1 MAKLNSQL
9 SPTGNA
15 DPIAQLQSL
24 SRTELAYAYDTLIQ
38 CLNQRE
44 GLIEKR
50 IKDQVEH
57 LGKEERVIFEDKDWS
72 RETEDIKKFDD
83 PFGDVDLKAEEILSV
98 NEQVRNIVDFKD
110 VTPQQRLYE
119 MVTRRFNP
127 FLTPNFNVNQLAASE
142 GDKMN
147 TLKIPR
153 KAIDPNQAPSVARA
167 SFAGYK
173 FLDENLDV
181 LQAHVES
188 LKDKFDIPFDELY
201 HKEKRL
207 VDAVIKA
214 TQALQA
220 KEALLPNPMGDERTF
235 SLDELKGQYLGE
247 EFQPDHPL
255 IRA

>member
-1 MAKLNSQL
+1 M
-9 SPTGNA
+9 
-15 DPIAQLQSL
+15 
-24 SRTELAYAYDTLIQ
+24 
-38 CLNQRE
+38 NQRE

-50 IKDQVEH
+50 IKDQVQH

-83 PFGDVDLKAEEILSV
+83 PFGDVDLKAEEILSL

-181 LQAHVES
+181 L
-188 LKDKFDIPFDELY
+188 
-201 HKEKRL
+201 
-207 VDAVIKA
+207 
-214 TQALQA
+214 
-220 KEALLPNPMGDERTF
+220 
-235 SLDELKGQYLGE
+235 
-247 EFQPDHPL
+247 
-255 IRA
+255 

>member
-1 MAKLNSQL
+1 M
-9 SPTGNA
+9 
-15 DPIAQLQSL
+15 
-24 SRTELAYAYDTLIQ
+24 
-38 CLNQRE
+38 NQRE

-50 IKDQVEH
+50 IKDQVQH

-83 PFGDVDLKAEEILSV
+83 PFGDVNLKAEEILSV
-98 NEQVRNIVDFKD
+98 NEQVRNIVDFKN

-153 KAIDPNQAPSVARA
+153 KAIDPNQAPSVARG

-181 LQAHVES
+181 LQAQVES

-220 KEALLPNPMGDERTF
+220 KEALLP
-235 SLDELKGQYLGE
+235 
-247 EFQPDHPL
+247 
-255 IRA
+255 